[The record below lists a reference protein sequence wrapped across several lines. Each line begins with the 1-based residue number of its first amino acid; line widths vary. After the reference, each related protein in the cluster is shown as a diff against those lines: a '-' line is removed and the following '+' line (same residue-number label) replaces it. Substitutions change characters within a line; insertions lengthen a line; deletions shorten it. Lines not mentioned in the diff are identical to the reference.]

1 MGIRFVTYF
10 TQVGQEL
17 VMVPDFPAWV
27 CDVCG
32 NTIYDFKAVNL
43 ISTLLSPTTGHTSGN
58 GKHRKGSP
66 DDREGNKAGKG
77 AVVPTKDQ

>member
-10 TQVGQEL
+10 TPLGQEL

-32 NTIYDFKAVNL
+32 NTIYDFKAVNM
-43 ISTLLSPTTGHTSGN
+43 ISTLLSPTTGHTNKPARGHQAASDDHANPTPQKGN
-58 GKHRKGSP
+58 TARSK
-66 DDREGNKAGKG
+66 E
-77 AVVPTKDQ
+77 